1 MSFVPAAPGS
11 STSKRSRELAGEIV
25 RTVEAYREKEPR
37 MRDSEVERALM
48 LAKSRLG
55 GAGNTLGLIILG
67 MVVLIGAL
75 GFLIST
81 NFGD

>member
-1 MSFVPAAPGS
+1 MSFVPVTPGA

-25 RTVEAYREKEPR
+25 RTVEEYREQEPR
-37 MRDSEVERALM
+37 MRDAEVERALM

-55 GAGNTLGLIILG
+55 GSGNTLGLIILG
-67 MVVLIGAL
+67 MVLLIGAL

-81 NFGD
+81 NFGN